1 MPHPKYPFLNFQLD
15 HMTIHLDPAMYN
27 TVYMIFRIIFGVSN
41 DDVIYEKRR
50 EWVNGTGEES
60 MTFAVRVGQG
70 IIGDPLFQNTIFAV
84 VQPSE
89 PSSIP
94 SHSRELLKKHNTTAH
109 WQHVALRTNDLFA
122 FHKFAL
128 ERGVNFIT
136 PILKDEDEDVIQ
148 VFSGEWFLPGTNPS
162 GVFFEFVQRNP
173 TVEHLRKL
181 EEHNRESWFR
191 DRTFIGLYQEKE
203 NESQSKKVVPFIDN
217 ELFLQIQAKLKN
229 KKLWEIKENDIEWAE
244 KTMMNYATN
253 KNLTAAKTK

>member
-1 MPHPKYPFLNFQLD
+1 MPSKKHPFLNFQID
-15 HMTIHLDPAMYN
+15 HMTIHLDPGMYN
-27 TVYMIFRIIFGVSN
+27 TSYAIFRILFGVSN

-50 EWVNGTGEES
+50 EWVKGTGEES

-70 IIGDPLFQNTIFAV
+70 VIGDSSFQNTIFAV

-94 SHSRELLKKHNTTAH
+94 SHSRELLKRHNTTAH
-109 WQHVALRTNDLFA
+109 WQHVALRTSDLFA

-148 VFSGEWFLPGTNPS
+148 VFSGEWFLPGSAPS

-203 NESQSKKVVPFIDN
+203 TESQNKKVNPFIDP
-217 ELFLQIQAKLKN
+217 ELFLKIQSKLKE
-229 KKLWEIKENDIEWAE
+229 KKLWEIKDDDIESVE
-244 KTMMNYATN
+244 KMMI
-253 KNLTAAKTK
+253 